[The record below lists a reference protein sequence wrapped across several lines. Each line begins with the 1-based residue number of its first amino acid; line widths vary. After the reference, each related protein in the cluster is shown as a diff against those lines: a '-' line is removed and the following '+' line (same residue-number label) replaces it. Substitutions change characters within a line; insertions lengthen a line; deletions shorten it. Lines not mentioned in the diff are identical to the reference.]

1 MSRLLALPFVIF
13 LAAAFYAPFLMLIY
27 YSLFGREGF
36 TIAAYVEILTNP
48 VYLSTVVYSAL
59 VAFIVTV
66 SVAILMF
73 PAAIYIAIYARGLER
88 AVLLVA
94 LIAPF
99 WVDFL
104 IRAWAM
110 KGALYA
116 IGMREGFLAMI
127 LGLIY
132 EMMPFMFLPIYV
144 SLSRM
149 PRSILDAAKVLGASE
164 LRALVSVVVPYAAP
178 GLAVGSAIVSLL
190 SFAEFVIPSLLG
202 GTSGYMVG
210 AMVYE
215 LILKS
220 DRWGVGAAMAV
231 VITIAAA
238 LAVLLA
244 RGRLGERE

>member
-1 MSRLLALPFVIF
+1 MNRLLALPFIAF
-13 LAAAFYAPFLMLIY
+13 LLAAFYAPFAILIY
-27 YSLFGREGF
+27 YSLAGREGV
-36 TIAAYVEILTNP
+36 TIAAYLEIVTNP
-48 VYLSTVVYSAL
+48 VYVSTVIYSAV
-59 VAFIVTV
+59 VAAVVTV
-66 SVAILMF
+66 AVALVTL
-73 PAAIYIAIYARGLER
+73 PAAIYVAIYSRGLEK

-94 LIAPF
+94 LVAPF

-116 IGMREGFLAMI
+116 IGIREGFLAMI
-127 LGLIY
+127 LGFIY
-132 EMMPFMFLPIYV
+132 EMIPYMFLPTYV

-149 PRSILDAAKVLGASE
+149 PKSILDAAKVLGASE
-164 LRALVSVVVPYAAP
+164 VRALASVAVPYAAP
-178 GLAVGSAIVSLL
+178 GLAVGAIIVALL

-220 DRWGVGAAMAV
+220 DRWGVGAALAV
-231 VITIAAA
+231 IITLATAAA
-238 LAVLLA
+238 IFAA
-244 RGRLGERE
+244 RGRLGDGR